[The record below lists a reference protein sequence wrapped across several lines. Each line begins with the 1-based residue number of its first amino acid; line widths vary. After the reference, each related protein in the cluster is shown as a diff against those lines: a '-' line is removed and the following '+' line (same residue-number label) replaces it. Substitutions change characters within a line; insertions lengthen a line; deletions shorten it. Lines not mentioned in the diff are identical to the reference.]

1 MPKLIFLLA
10 LNLLL
15 DVAPFLIAAPLGE
28 TPKSIQLK
36 DQFGKQH
43 QIQFPRQSMTLLTIA
58 DEKGAAA
65 LDPWLAALKKRYDT
79 NILYVGIAQV
89 RAVPAP
95 LRSFVTGRFKKK
107 YSYPILL
114 DWSGDVVKPFA
125 PKAAAPNIYLLSKS
139 GSIVHQAHGPLTES
153 ALNSFPVPDSTP

>member
-1 MPKLIFLLA
+1 MPKLAILLV
-10 LNLLL
+10 LTF
-15 DVAPFLIAAPLGE
+15 VSVLIAAPPAE

-43 QIQFPRQSMTLLTIA
+43 QISFPRQSMTLLTIA
-58 DEKGAAA
+58 DDKGATA
-65 LDPWLAALKKRYDT
+65 LEPWLAALKNRYGT
-79 NILYVGIAQV
+79 NVYYIGIAQV
-89 RAVPAP
+89 RSVPSP

-125 PKAAAPNIYLLSKS
+125 PESAAPNIYLLSKT
-139 GSIVHQAHGPLTES
+139 GSILHQARGRLTES
-153 ALNSFPVPDSTP
+153 ALNSFPPPEQAH